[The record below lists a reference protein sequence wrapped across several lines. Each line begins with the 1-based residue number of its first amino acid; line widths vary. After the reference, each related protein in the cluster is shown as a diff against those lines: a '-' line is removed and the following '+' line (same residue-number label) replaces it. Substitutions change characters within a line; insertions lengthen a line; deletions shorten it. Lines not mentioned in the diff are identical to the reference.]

1 MSWSRTSV
9 GCALSAIALLLAVGA
24 CGPKN
29 DDVTTPADN
38 LTDSPPPRSADKPAT
53 DVDAAPRPSTND
65 QTPDPLDAELQTAD
79 KHARDTGLIGDI
91 YFDFDKY
98 DLKPEARE
106 RLSKNADFLKQNP
119 KFVVEI
125 QGHCDERGTNDYN
138 IALADRRANAAREYM
153 VTLGIAAARLK
164 TVSFGEERPVCT
176 DHNESCWWRNR
187 RGEFHLSG
195 RS

>member
-1 MSWSRTSV
+1 
-9 GCALSAIALLLAVGA
+9 LLVVGA
-24 CGPKN
+24 CGPKASP
-29 DDVTTPADN
+29 DLPADDR
-38 LTDSPPPRSADKPAT
+38 TAPADTKPADRPAT
-53 DVDAAPRPSTND
+53 DVKDAPRPDVKDT
-65 QTPDPLDAELQTAD
+65 TPPLADMELKKAD
-79 KHARDTGLIGDI
+79 DHARETGLIGDI

-106 RLSKNADFLKQNP
+106 RLAKNADFMKQNAM
-119 KFVVEI
+119 FVVEI

-138 IALADRRANAAREYM
+138 IALADRRANAAREYL
-153 VTLGIAAARLK
+153 VTLGIPAARLK
-164 TVSFGEERPVCT
+164 TVSFGEERPVCN

>member
-1 MSWSRTSV
+1 MTWSRSLIW
-9 GCALSAIALLLAVGA
+9 CATLATLLLAVGA
-24 CGPKN
+24 CGPKASP
-29 DDVTTPADN
+29 DLPAEN
-38 LTDSPPPRSADKPAT
+38 LTDTRTATTPDRPVT
-53 DVDAAPRPSTND
+53 DVGERTTPTTDDSRPAEI
-65 QTPDPLDAELQTAD
+65 PAELKAAD
-79 KHARDTGLIGDI
+79 EHVRSTGLIGDI

-106 RLSKNADFLKQNP
+106 RLSKNADFMKKNA
-119 KFVVEI
+119 KYAVEI

-153 VTLGIAAARLK
+153 VTLGVAEARLK

-195 RS
+195 QGQ

>member
-1 MSWSRTSV
+1 
-9 GCALSAIALLLAVGA
+9 VGA
-24 CGPKN
+24 CGPKASP
-29 DDVTTPADN
+29 DLPAETTTTSTEP
-38 LTDSPPPRSADKPAT
+38 KPAPDT
-53 DVDAAPRPSTND
+53 AKDVEGTPRTSTKD
-65 QTPDPLDAELQTAD
+65 QTAPTIPAELKQAD
-79 KHARDTGLIGDI
+79 DHVRSTGLIGDI

-106 RLSKNADFLKQNP
+106 RLSKNADFMKKNA
-119 KFVVEI
+119 KYAVEI

-153 VTLGIAAARLK
+153 VTLGISEARLK

-195 RS
+195 Q

>member
-1 MSWSRTSV
+1 MKPSRSLLWCV
-9 GCALSAIALLLAVGA
+9 ALTALLLMVGA
-24 CGPKN
+24 CGPKAAP
-29 DDVTTPADN
+29 DLPADVTEPEPSKPAERDVTDVTT
-38 LTDSPPPRSADKPAT
+38 S
-53 DVDAAPRPSTND
+53 PRPTTSDAKPN
-65 QTPDPLDAELQTAD
+65 PLDADLKTAD
-79 KHARDTGLIGDI
+79 DHARESGLIGDI

-106 RLSKNADFLKQNP
+106 RLSKNADFLKKNAG
-119 KFVVEI
+119 FLVEI

-138 IALADRRANAAREYM
+138 IALADRRANAAREYL
-153 VTLGIAAARLK
+153 VTLGIPAPRLK
-164 TVSFGEERPVCT
+164 TVSYGEERPVCN

>member
-1 MSWSRTSV
+1 MSWSRTFSWCV
-9 GCALSAIALLLAVGA
+9 SSTALLLVVGA
-24 CGPKN
+24 CGPK
-29 DDVTTPADN
+29 DAPSLPAE
-38 LTDSPPPRSADKPAT
+38 TMTESSPSKPADKPAT
-53 DVDAAPRPSTND
+53 DVKDAANPNIND
-65 QTPDPLDAELQTAD
+65 KTPNPLDAELQTAD

-106 RLSKNADFLKQNP
+106 RLSKNADFMKQNP

-138 IALADRRANAAREYM
+138 IALADRRANAAREYLL
-153 VTLGIAAARLK
+153 TLGVADARLK

>member
-1 MSWSRTSV
+1 L
-9 GCALSAIALLLAVGA
+9 AALLLVVGA
-24 CGPKN
+24 CGPKASP
-29 DDVTTPADN
+29 DLPAEDLTSSEPSRPAERETTDVI
-38 LTDSPPPRSADKPAT
+38 PPPRPA
-53 DVDAAPRPSTND
+53 VDD
-65 QTPDPLDAELQTAD
+65 ETPDIAD
-79 KHARDTGLIGDI
+79 MEIKMADDHARESGLIGDI

-106 RLSKNADFLKQNP
+106 RLSKNADFMKQNGM
-119 KFVVEI
+119 FVVEI

-153 VTLGIAAARLK
+153 VTLGIPAARLK

-195 RS
+195 KS

>member
-1 MSWSRTSV
+1 MNLSKTLSWCVASTT
-9 GCALSAIALLLAVGA
+9 LLLLVGA
-24 CGPKN
+24 CGPKASP
-29 DDVTTPADN
+29 DVPAEDASKPTSRPADRAT
-38 LTDSPPPRSADKPAT
+38 TDVQPPARPAT
-53 DVDAAPRPSTND
+53 ND
-65 QTPDPLDAELQTAD
+65 RTPNPLDMDVKTAD
-79 KHARDTGLIGDI
+79 DHARETGLIGDI

-106 RLSKNADFLKQNP
+106 RLSKNAEFMKENP
-119 KFVVEI
+119 AFQVEI

-138 IALADRRANAAREYM
+138 IALADRRANAALEYL
-153 VTLGIAAARLK
+153 VTLGVPTGRLK

-195 RS
+195 KS

>member
-1 MSWSRTSV
+1 V
-9 GCALSAIALLLAVGA
+9 VGA
-24 CGPKN
+24 CGPKASP
-29 DDVTTPADN
+29 DLPAEQN
-38 LTDSPPPRSADKPAT
+38 LTDTKTPSSDKPVT
-53 DVDAAPRPSTND
+53 DVEGRNTPATKD
-65 QTPDPLDAELQTAD
+65 QTQTTIPAELKAAD
-79 KHARDTGLIGDI
+79 DHVRSTGLIGDI

-106 RLSKNADFLKQNP
+106 RLSKNADFMKKNG
-119 KFVVEI
+119 KYVVEI

-153 VTLGIAAARLK
+153 VTLGIAETRLK

-187 RGEFHLSG
+187 RGEFHLAG
-195 RS
+195 Q